1 MRSNLL
7 YYEGKIWFASQ
18 LRRFKAKSSSV
29 QIRYDQHKF
38 RIGDSSIGDPYSS
51 IGRTSES

>member
-18 LRRFKAKSSSV
+18 LRRFKAKSYSV